1 MSLSSNAAH
10 TRTHTPSHE
19 MMTMHAHTYTQGEM
33 TQGETT
39 RAGGD
44 EAAGVHD
51 DTFDAVAAVPIL
63 IFVYL

>member
-1 MSLSSNAAH
+1 
-10 TRTHTPSHE
+10 
-19 MMTMHAHTYTQGEM
+19 MTMTRAHTYTQGEM
-33 TQGETT
+33 AWGETT

-51 DTFDAVAAVPIL
+51 DMFDAAAAVPIL

>member
-1 MSLSSNAAH
+1 
-10 TRTHTPSHE
+10 
-19 MMTMHAHTYTQGEM
+19 MTMRVHMYTQGET

-51 DTFDAVAAVPIL
+51 DVFDTAAAVPIL